1 MKIGSIGYN
10 YEHDNTFYIDRPNGN
25 GCYLLLLIK
34 THSLFE
40 VNGEKFDVKPNSY
53 ILFTPETQCKYRAAE
68 KYYTD
73 DWLFF
78 EPTEAEINKIK
89 EYGIPFD
96 ELVYLGNID
105 ELSQLVHVMAYEH
118 YSSEFFHDEIEIGY
132 ADILFM
138 KLGRL
143 VRSKIYTAPRSI
155 AERNGKFTQLR
166 TRIFTMPNTIGC
178 VEDMAT
184 EMGMSRSGFQHLYKK
199 MFGVSVMT
207 DVINGRL
214 DHAKRLLCATNLTV
228 KEIAESCGYKCEYNF
243 MRQFKSK
250 YGKTPSEYRKII

>member
-1 MKIGSIGYN
+1 MKIGAIGYN
-10 YEHDNTFYIDRPNGN
+10 YEHDDTFYMDRPNGN
-25 GCYLLLLIK
+25 GCYLMLLIK

-40 VNGEKFDVKPNSY
+40 VNGIKFDVKPNSF
-53 ILFTPETQCKYRAAE
+53 IIFTPETPCKYCAAE
-68 KYYTD
+68 KIYTD
-73 DWLFF
+73 DWMFF
-78 EPTEAEINKIK
+78 ELTEEDIDRIK
-89 EYGIPFD
+89 SLKIPFN
-96 ELVYLGNID
+96 EIVYLGNID
-105 ELSQLVHVMAYEH
+105 ELSQIVHVMAYEH
-118 YSSEFFHDEIEIGY
+118 YSSEFYHDEIENGY
-132 ADILFM
+132 VEILLM

-143 VRSKIYTAPRSI
+143 IQSRTYTAPRSI

-166 TRIFTMPNTIGC
+166 TRIFTMPNTITN
-178 VEDMAT
+178 VEDMAA

-214 DHAKRLLCATNLTV
+214 ERSKRLLCATNLTV

>member
-1 MKIGSIGYN
+1 MKIFSIGYN
-10 YEHDNTFYIDRPNGN
+10 YDHDDQFLMDRPNGN

-34 THSLFE
+34 EHSLFE
-40 VNGEKFDVKPNSY
+40 VNGEKFDVKANSF
-53 ILFTPETQCKYRAAE
+53 IIFTPETPCKYRAAE

-73 DWLFF
+73 DWMFF
-78 EPTEAEINKIK
+78 EPNEADVKKFETF
-89 EYGIPFD
+89 GIPLN
-96 ELVYLGNID
+96 EIVYLGNID
-105 ELSQLVHVMAYEH
+105 ELSQLIHVMAYEH
-118 YSSEFFHDEIEIGY
+118 YSSEFFHDEIEKGY
-132 ADILFM
+132 VDILFM

-143 VRSKIYTAPRSI
+143 IQSKIYTSPRSI

-166 TRIFTMPNTIGC
+166 TRIFTMPNTIGS
-178 VEDMAT
+178 VEDMAA

-214 DHAKRLLCATNLTV
+214 DRAKRLLCATNLTV